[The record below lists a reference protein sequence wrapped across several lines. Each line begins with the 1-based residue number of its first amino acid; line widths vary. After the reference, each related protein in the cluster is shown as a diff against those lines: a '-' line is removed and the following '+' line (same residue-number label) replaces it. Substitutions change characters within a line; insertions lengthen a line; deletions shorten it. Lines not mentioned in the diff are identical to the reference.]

1 MSDPQKV
8 IDESR
13 PMLEEFLS
21 DLGMYQPGQSLA
33 EPRLLRDFSSWIDA
47 QNVREDD
54 LCYLMVRVASF
65 ISEYLIAGQGAVRY
79 IEGERVMVRLPVD
92 VPRGVWRAF
101 DPYEVAV
108 GLVRER
114 HSLKGFLDDCCLE
127 LRQA

>member
-13 PMLEEFLS
+13 PMLEEFLT

-33 EPRLLRDFSSWIDA
+33 EPALLFDFSCWIDA
-47 QNVREDD
+47 QNIRKEDFW
-54 LCYLMVRVASF
+54 YLVVRVASF
-65 ISEYLIAGQGAVRY
+65 ISEYLIAGHGGVQY
-79 IEGERVMVRLPVD
+79 IEGNRIMVRLPVD
-92 VPRGVWRAF
+92 APRGVWRAF

-114 HSLKGFLDDCCLE
+114 RSLKGFLDDLC
-127 LRQA
+127 R